1 MIDISN
7 LTSLITAFRQETEQG
22 SISPETLGALLQA
35 IANQLQSATTDQ
47 EQTKL
52 TNIYNNLLKMGNF
65 LVNLTQGDT
74 DRNNVLGDYY
84 LYDPI
89 AGVFSA
95 QRSQVLIKQATTE
108 RAGAMRAQQVIDLNA
123 AKKGVATL
131 EDAVSNIESAMATTN
146 ANNSNR
152 FDELD
157 QMLLEMNGYIE
168 SVDGVSQT
176 NAENIETLSSRVDNI
191 NNRAAPIRRGTITI
205 DHTSITSPVG
215 NYFRYNMADGH
226 YDLVRGGMLIG
237 RAISYQYGNFRVFD
251 VVGLCHIN
259 SNTFVYQDT
268 LAHIL
273 VRVAQNGLIV
283 TNGTIDHVD
292 LQNQINKKQ
301 DQLKAGA
308 GIEISGNTISVNVV
322 PETSYTLDFAA
333 SDGVISGNFDK
344 TIYNELRQAIEDNK
358 TIVLISDVTIIT
370 GVSTVLA
377 DGYIVIRYCVP
388 RIQDDNATVVLS
400 VYELKLSETTY
411 TSKSIHKVLS
421 AA

>member
-1 MIDISN
+1 
-7 LTSLITAFRQETEQG
+7 
-22 SISPETLGALLQA
+22 
-35 IANQLQSATTDQ
+35 
-47 EQTKL
+47 
-52 TNIYNNLLKMGNF
+52 MGNF
-65 LVNLTQGDT
+65 IVNLTQGDT

-89 AGVFSA
+89 AGVFLA

-108 RAGAMRAQQVIDLNA
+108 RAGAMTAQQVTDLNA
-123 AKKGVATL
+123 TKKGVANL
-131 EDAVSNIESAMATTN
+131 EEAVSNIESAMATTN

-157 QMLLEMNGYIE
+157 QMLLEINGYIE
-168 SVDGVSQT
+168 SVDGVVQG
-176 NAENIETLSSRVDNI
+176 NADNI
-191 NNRAAPIRRGTITI
+191 SSLSTKVTNLGNRVAPLRRGTITI
-205 DHTSITSPVG
+205 DHTSITSPSG
-215 NYFRYNMADGH
+215 NYFKYSMADGH
-226 YDLVRGGMLIG
+226 YNLVRGGVLIG
-237 RAISYQYGNFRVFD
+237 QAVSYQYGNFRVFD
-251 VVGLCHIN
+251 VIGLCHIN
-259 SNTFVYQDT
+259 SSSFVYQET

-273 VRVAQNGLIV
+273 VRVSQNGLITTV
-283 TNGTIDHVD
+283 GTIDHVD

-301 DQLKAGA
+301 EQLEAGA

-322 PETSYTLDFAA
+322 PETTYTLNFAA
-333 SDGVISGNFDK
+333 SDGVISGNFDE

-358 TIVLISDVTIIT
+358 TIVVISDVTIIT

-388 RIQDDNATVVLS
+388 RIQDDNATVVLG

>member
-47 EQTKL
+47 EQSKL
-52 TNIYNNLLKMGNF
+52 TNIYNNLLKMGNC
-65 LVNLTQGDT
+65 LTNLAQGDT
-74 DRNNVLGDYY
+74 DRNNVLGDYTFY
-84 LYDPI
+84 NVVSGIP
-89 AGVFSA
+89 SA
-95 QRSQVLIKQATTE
+95 QRGQVLIKQATTE
-108 RAGAMRAQQVIDLNA
+108 RAGVMRAQQVIDLNA
-123 AKKGVATL
+123 AKKGVANL
-131 EDAVSNIESAMATTN
+131 KEAVSNIESAMATTN
-146 ANNSNR
+146 SNNSTR
-152 FDELD
+152 FDEID
-157 QMLLEMNGYIE
+157 QLMLEMNGYIE

-176 NAENIETLSSRVDNI
+176 NADNIETLSSRVDNI
-191 NNRAAPIRRGTITI
+191 NNRAAPVRRGTITI
-205 DHTSITSPVG
+205 DHTSITSPSG
-215 NYFRYNMADGH
+215 NYFKYNMADGH
-226 YDLVRGGMLIG
+226 YNLVRGGSLIG
-237 RAISYQYGNFRVFD
+237 QAVSYQYGNFRVFD
-251 VVGLCHIN
+251 VIGLCHIN
-259 SNTFVYQDT
+259 SNSFVYQET

-273 VRVAQNGLIV
+273 VRVAQNGLITAV
-283 TNGTIDHVD
+283 GTIDHVD

-322 PETSYTLDFAA
+322 PETTYTLDFAA

-358 TIVLISDVTIIT
+358 TIVVISDVTIIT

>member
-65 LVNLTQGDT
+65 LVNLTQGDS

-215 NYFRYNMADGH
+215 NYFKYNMADGH
-226 YDLVRGGMLIG
+226 YNLVRGGSLIG
-237 RAISYQYGNFRVFD
+237 QAVSYQYGNFRVFD
-251 VVGLCHIN
+251 VIGLCHIN
-259 SNTFVYQDT
+259 SNSFVYQDT

-273 VRVAQNGLIV
+273 VRVAQNGLITAV
-283 TNGTIDHVD
+283 GTIDHVD

-322 PETSYTLDFAA
+322 PETTYTLDFAA